1 LTLAR
6 SFVIVD
12 PVTTLPKSAGEGTE
26 SASGER
32 RPDEL
37 LVLAR
42 AAAGRDA
49 TAASTL
55 LSQVG
60 GIVLATVRQVLGPGH
75 PDVEDVA
82 QEAAIAFL
90 GSLGEFRGECSTRR
104 YAQRVALFTA
114 LTSRRR
120 LVAQERLIDPE
131 QPMEAKPAG
140 PEASPLVETLA
151 ARRRHML
158 RKVLDSLPDVIAQAL
173 ALHFILGHTVDE
185 IAEATSSPPNT
196 IWSRLRLGKQALRRI
211 LSENAD
217 LRELFEVDK

>member
-1 LTLAR
+1 M
-6 SFVIVD
+6 
-12 PVTTLPKSAGEGTE
+12 TTLPKSAGEPSEAAPAADE
-26 SASGER
+26 SPER

-49 TAASTL
+49 RAAATL
-55 LSQVG
+55 LTQIG
-60 GIVLATVRQVLGPGH
+60 GVVLGTVRQVLGPGH
-75 PDVEDVA
+75 PDLEDVA
-82 QEAAIAFL
+82 QEASLAFL
-90 GSLGEFRGECSTRR
+90 GSLDEFRGECSTRR

-120 LVAQERLIDPE
+120 LVAQNRLVDFDA
-131 QPMEAKPAG
+131 PMETRPSG
-140 PEASPLVETLA
+140 PEASPHAETVA
-151 ARRRHML
+151 SKRRETL

-185 IAEATSSPPNT
+185 IAQATSSPPNT

-211 LSENAD
+211 LRENPE
-217 LRELFEVDK
+217 LRELFEVDA

>member
-1 LTLAR
+1 MST
-6 SFVIVD
+6 F
-12 PVTTLPKSAGEGTE
+12 PKTAGQGTE
-26 SASGER
+26 SPAVAEAQGER

-37 LVLAR
+37 LALAR
-42 AAAGRDA
+42 AAAERDA
-49 TAASTL
+49 TAAATL
-55 LSQVG
+55 LNQVG
-60 GIVLATVRQVLGPGH
+60 GIVLGTVRQVLGPGH

-82 QEAAIAFL
+82 QEASIAFL

-120 LVAQERLIDPE
+120 LVAQERLVDPD

-151 ARRRHML
+151 ARRRETL

-185 IAEATSSPPNT
+185 IAEATSSPANT
-196 IWSRLRLGKQALRRI
+196 IWSRLRLGKQALRKI
-211 LSENAD
+211 LSENSE
-217 LRELFEVDK
+217 LRELFEVEK

>member
-1 LTLAR
+1 V
-6 SFVIVD
+6 S
-12 PVTTLPKSAGEGTE
+12 TLPNPAGEGTE
-26 SASGER
+26 TASAGEASAER

-37 LVLAR
+37 FVLAR
-42 AAAGRDA
+42 AAAVRDA
-49 TAASTL
+49 SAAATL

-60 GIVLATVRQVLGPGH
+60 GIVLGTVRQVLGPGH
-75 PDVEDVA
+75 PDIEDVA
-82 QEAAIAFL
+82 QEASIAFL

-120 LVAQERLIDPE
+120 LVAQQRLVDPE
-131 QPMEAKPAG
+131 EPMDAKPAG

-151 ARRRHML
+151 ARRRAAL

-173 ALHFILGHTVDE
+173 SLHFILGHTVDE
-185 IAEATSSPPNT
+185 IAQATSSPANT

-211 LSENAD
+211 LSENRD
-217 LRELFEVDK
+217 LRELFEVDQ

>member
-1 LTLAR
+1 V
-6 SFVIVD
+6 S
-12 PVTTLPKSAGEGTE
+12 TLPKTADQGTGSPSAEE
-26 SASGER
+26 SPGER

-37 LVLAR
+37 LALAR
-42 AAAGRDA
+42 AAADRDA
-49 TAASTL
+49 TATATL
-55 LSQVG
+55 LTQVG
-60 GIVLATVRQVLGPGH
+60 GIVLGTVRQVLGPGH

-82 QEAAIAFL
+82 QEASIAFL

-120 LVAQERLIDPE
+120 LVAQERLVDPD

-151 ARRRHML
+151 ARRRETL

-185 IAEATSSPPNT
+185 IAEATASPANT
-196 IWSRLRLGKQALRRI
+196 IWSRLRLGKQALRKI
-211 LSENAD
+211 LSENSD
-217 LRELFEVDK
+217 LRELFEVEK

>member
-1 LTLAR
+1 V
-6 SFVIVD
+6 SS
-12 PVTTLPKSAGEGTE
+12 LPKTADQGTVSPTAE
-26 SASGER
+26 DSHGER

-37 LVLAR
+37 LALAR
-42 AAAGRDA
+42 AAAERDA
-49 TAASTL
+49 TAAATL
-55 LSQVG
+55 LNQVG
-60 GIVLATVRQVLGPGH
+60 GIVLGTVRQVLGPGH

-82 QEAAIAFL
+82 QEASIAFL

-120 LVAQERLIDPE
+120 LVAQERLVDPD
-131 QPMEAKPAG
+131 QPMESKPAG

-151 ARRRHML
+151 ARRRETL

-173 ALHFILGHTVDE
+173 ALHFILGHTVHE
-185 IAEATSSPPNT
+185 IAEATSSPANT
-196 IWSRLRLGKQALRRI
+196 IWSRLRLGKQALRKI
-211 LSENAD
+211 LSENND

>member
-1 LTLAR
+1 M
-6 SFVIVD
+6 S
-12 PVTTLPKSAGEGTE
+12 TLPKTAGEGTE
-26 SASGER
+26 SASAAQALGER

-42 AAAGRDA
+42 AAAERDSS
-49 TAASTL
+49 AAATL

-60 GIVLATVRQVLGPGH
+60 GIVLATVRQVLGAGH

-82 QEAAIAFL
+82 QEASIAFL

-120 LVAQERLIDPE
+120 LVAQERLVDPDE
-131 QPMEAKPAG
+131 PMEAKPAG
-140 PEASPLVETLA
+140 PEASPLAEALA
-151 ARRRHML
+151 ARRRETL

-185 IAEATSSPPNT
+185 IAQATSSPPNT

-211 LSENAD
+211 LSENRD
-217 LRELFEVDK
+217 LQELFEVDK